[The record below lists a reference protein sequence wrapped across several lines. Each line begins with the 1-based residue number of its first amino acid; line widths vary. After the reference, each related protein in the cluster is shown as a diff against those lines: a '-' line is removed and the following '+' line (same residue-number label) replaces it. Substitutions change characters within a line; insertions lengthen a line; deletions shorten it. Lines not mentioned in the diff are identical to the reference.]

1 MTTSQPPL
9 TAPRRIL
16 LIQLRRLGDV
26 LLSTPLLSDLREAF
40 PDARIDFLVG
50 RAAAPLLEGEPLA
63 GELLVYD
70 SARPVREIRRL
81 RARRYDWVIDIQSNP
96 RTAQLAL
103 LSGARV
109 RAGWAIRGI
118 WRHVYTHGLPRGG
131 RAPEYVPR
139 ERQRMLEMLG
149 VPVAPRRPHLHPTGD
164 EREQGERLLQ
174 ALDIGGDDRV
184 VGFTLGAGEPTKQ
197 WPPAHWAELSRR
209 LRAQETVPLLF
220 EMPGDEGR
228 VAAFRDAGGDAIVA
242 RLPELR
248 RFLGALPRCDVFV
261 ASDTGPA
268 HMATALDVPTVTLH
282 GPTNPANWSASLPT
296 TIPVR
301 RNTGCPVCARGL
313 GAGRAGHDCMER
325 LDVDVVEDA
334 VASLLSAPRESASRG
349 AGEAKA

>member
-1 MTTSQPPL
+1 M
-9 TAPRRIL
+9 
-16 LIQLRRLGDV
+16 QLRRLGDV
-26 LLSTPLLSDLREAF
+26 LLSTPLLADLREAF

-70 SARPVREIRRL
+70 AARPLREIRRV
-81 RARRYDWVIDIQSNP
+81 RERRYDWVIDIQSNP

-103 LSGARV
+103 LSGAGV

-118 WRHVYTHGLPRGG
+118 WRHVYTHRLPRGG

-149 VPVAPRRPHLHPTGD
+149 VPIAPRRPHLHPTD
-164 EREQGERLLQ
+164 EEREQGERVMRSLG
-174 ALDIGGDDRV
+174 IEPDDDV

-197 WPPAHWAELSRR
+197 WPPARWAELSRR
-209 LRAQETVPLLF
+209 LRAQAAVPLLF
-220 EMPGDEGR
+220 EMPGDDGR
-228 VAAFRDAGGDAIVA
+228 VAAFRDAGGDAVVA

-248 RFLGALPRCDVFV
+248 RFLGALPRCDVFL
-261 ASDTGPA
+261 AGDTGPA

-282 GPTNPANWSASLPT
+282 GPTNPANWSAGLST

-301 RNTGCPVCARGL
+301 RNAGCPVCARGL
-313 GAGRAGHDCMER
+313 GAGRSGHDCMVR
-325 LDVDVVEDA
+325 LDVDTVEDA
-334 VASLLSAPRESASRG
+334 VATLLASRGEGASRG
-349 AGEAKA
+349 AGDAGA